1 MPIQLKQAP
10 KETLRQAF
18 KETSRQAPR
27 EVPTQAP
34 KEAPSQALRQLLRE
48 ASKHL
53 PKEALD
59 QASKGAP
66 REAPDQMPKAMPNH
80 APKEPPKVMP
90 AQAPNQASNH
100 APTKAHTDTYVE
112 VVTDLIAEY
121 DHSTHPARRK
131 ARVIEHPVLLAF
143 GLALLAY
150 GGLFIR
156 WTAHRVDAEMR
167 EAVFVQAKMV
177 AEAVD
182 FGSVAALT
190 GTEDDL
196 SSPHYQ
202 RLKTQLTL
210 IRHANP
216 ACRFIYLMGRRH
228 DGRIFFYVDSEDPD
242 SPDYS
247 PPGQIYDEATEA
259 DYRVFA
265 TGSGHVE
272 GPSKDR
278 WGVWISALTPVFRPN
293 DRKMLAV
300 LGMDFNASSWRWDIL
315 TRSALPGSSALLAF
329 ALGFYILAF
338 RVRPA

>member
-1 MPIQLKQAP
+1 MPIQLKQ
-10 KETLRQAF
+10 E
-18 KETSRQAPR
+18 
-27 EVPTQAP
+27 P
-34 KEAPSQALRQLLRE
+34 KEAPSQAFRQLLRE

-53 PKEALD
+53 PREALNQALKEAPKAVHN
-59 QASKGAP
+59 QPS
-66 REAPDQMPKAMPNH
+66 KAMPNQS
-80 APKEPPKVMP
+80 PKQPPKVTP
-90 AQAPNQASNH
+90 ARAPNQAPDH
-100 APTKAHTDTYVE
+100 ASTKAHADAYVD
-112 VVTDLIAEY
+112 VVTNLVAEY
-121 DHSTHPARRK
+121 GHSAHPVRK
-131 ARVIEHPVLLAF
+131 RARVIEHPVLLAF

-167 EAVFVQAKMV
+167 QAVFVQAKMV

-182 FGSVAALT
+182 FGAVAALT
-190 GTEDDL
+190 GTKDDL
-196 SSPHYQ
+196 SSEHYQ
-202 RLKTQLTL
+202 KLKTQLTL
-210 IRHANP
+210 IRNANP
-216 ACRFIYLMGRRH
+216 DCRFIYLMGRGH
-228 DGRIFFYVDSEDPD
+228 DGKMFFYVDSEDPD

-247 PPGQIYDEATEA
+247 PPGQIYDEATQA

-265 TGSGHVE
+265 TGSGHVA

-278 WGVWISALTPVFRPN
+278 WGTWISAMTPVFRPN

-338 RVRPA
+338 RVRPAQT